1 MKQLKDYVERTRT
14 IYKKNVHSA
23 DNGTFLLKKG
33 SQNKKLGFVI
43 KVGKWSNKKLYS
55 LTLEERATCP
65 RSCHHWDN
73 CYGNNMPFAH
83 RYKHGPELI
92 ERLEYEIKT
101 LLKQHTQGVV
111 IRLHVLGDFYSRG
124 YVKFWRKMVAKNP
137 KLSIFGYTAR
147 DDSIGNDIK
156 SLNAAFPDQCVIRF
170 SRNEKYDGTNKYAA
184 DEDMLFNTFTCP
196 EQTGKLKNCANCGLC
211 WSVNKTVRF
220 LTH

>member
-14 IYKKNVHSA
+14 IYKKNVRPIKV
-23 DNGTFLLKKG
+23 DTNLLKKG
-33 SQNKKLGFVI
+33 SQNKKLGYVI
-43 KVGKWSNKKLYS
+43 KAGKWTNKKLYS

-83 RYKHGPELI
+83 RFEHGPELI
-92 ERLEYEIKT
+92 KRLEYEIKA
-101 LLKQHTQGVV
+101 LLKQHKDGVV

-124 YVKFWRKMVAKNP
+124 YVKFWRKMVAKNRQ
-137 KLSIFGYTAR
+137 LSIFGYTAR
-147 DDSIGNDIK
+147 DDAIGNDIK

-170 SRNEKYDGTNKYAA
+170 SRNEKYDGTNQYAA

-211 WSVNKTVRF
+211 WSVNKTVKF